1 MKEKTNKP
9 NVLAIKIDGTS
20 YPSCHTLDLR
30 QKKQEKSAKSNAPVL
45 NIAKTRRNRSV
56 IKELLLFSLIK
67 AILFL
72 PLKLLKFFKKLF
84 FKIVEKELSG
94 LSYLRIEVFGKIFIK
109 KIQQR
114 EFVKLN
120 FNPPQYWQ
128 KGILA
133 FATLAFLFVIPIKVF
148 SSFEE
153 LQGDKDMVIQY
164 GLSAYESLKNS
175 DFASASISFS
185 SAKKTIDDLG
195 LAFKY
200 LATAIPGVGDK
211 LAFGNALLLV
221 GENFSD
227 AASLLQNAVEYFDN
241 DVVMVE
247 KIKYLQS
254 KVATATP
261 HLLVANKILENLDND
276 YSILPIDINPLK
288 KILIGGTKALLV
300 FQDFSNTL
308 LDILGDKSFKRYLV
322 VFQNNN
328 EIRPTGGF
336 IGSFAII
343 DIDQGE
349 IKKIEIPGGGSYDIQ
364 GQLRELVIS
373 PEPFH
378 LINSA
383 WQFQDSNWFPDFPA
397 SARKMM
403 WFYEKSGGSSVDG
416 VVAIN
421 ASLME
426 ELLGVIGPVEMPE
439 YGKTM
444 TAENFVDETQQLVEF
459 EYDKEENKPKQVIAD
474 MAPKVLENL
483 LSMDAGQLSLFS
495 EVMHKA
501 ILDKDVMVYSKNVDT
516 EEKLES
522 FGLSGKLR
530 DISDYTDYLMVI
542 DTNIAGQKT
551 DGKIEKE
558 ITHISEIQDDGSI
571 VDTVKIVRRHTGV
584 KGAVFSG
591 VRNVNYLRLYVPLG
605 STLLSAEGFKAPP
618 AELFESPIDGY
629 VPDKDLQEIQGVV
642 YVDPETG
649 TRINNEFGRTVF
661 GNWIMVDPG
670 QEVTLTLKYQLPNK
684 IINQP
689 VSSYM
694 DSIKQSLNLN
704 NNFFGYK
711 MLIEKQS
718 GAKNTFFKSY
728 VTAKNKNIL
737 ASIGDGV
744 AMKQDGWY
752 YEAELSS
759 DKYYGVVLG
768 EKQ

>member
-1 MKEKTNKP
+1 MKEKKNKP
-9 NVLAIKIDGTS
+9 NVLEIKIDGS
-20 YPSCHTLDLR
+20 FYPSRHTLDLR
-30 QKKQEKSAKSNAPVL
+30 RKRVEKSAKNNAPVFNVIKNRE
-45 NIAKTRRNRSV
+45 NISA
-56 IKELLLFSLIK
+56 IKELLIFSLLK

-72 PLKLLKFFKKLF
+72 PIKIAIFFKKLF
-84 FKIVEKELSG
+84 LNIGKKALIG
-94 LSYLRIEVFGKIFIK
+94 LSYLRTKSLGKVSFK

-120 FNPPQYWQ
+120 FSPPQYWQ
-128 KGILA
+128 KGIAA
-133 FATLAFLFVIPIKVF
+133 FVALAFLFVLPIKVF

-153 LQGDKDMVIQY
+153 LQEDKNKVIQY
-164 GLSAYESLKNS
+164 GLSAYESLKKN
-175 DFASASISFS
+175 DFTSASISFS

-195 LAFKY
+195 IAFKY
-200 LATAIPGVGDK
+200 LATAIPGIGDK
-211 LAFGNALLLV
+211 LVFGNALLLV

-227 AASLLQNAVEYFDN
+227 AASLLQNAIEYFDN
-241 DVVMVE
+241 DVEMVL

-254 KVATATP
+254 KVAATTP
-261 HLLVANKILENLDND
+261 HLLVANKILENLDNN

-288 KILIGGTKALLV
+288 KILVGGTRALLV
-300 FQDFSNTL
+300 FQDFSDTL
-308 LDILGDKSFKRYLV
+308 LDILGDKYFKRYLV

-343 DIDQGE
+343 DIDRGE
-349 IKKIEIPGGGSYDIQ
+349 IKNIEIPGGGSYDIQ

-397 SARKMM
+397 SAKKMM

-426 ELLGVIGPVEMPE
+426 DLLEIIGPVEMSE

-444 TAENFVDETQQLVEF
+444 TSENFIDETQKLVEF
-459 EYDKEENKPKQVIAD
+459 DYDKEENKPKQVIAD

-483 LSMDAGQLSLFS
+483 LDMDAGQLSLFS

-501 ILDKDVMVYSKNVDT
+501 ILDKDVMVYSKNPDT

-530 DISDYTDYLMVI
+530 DISEFSDYLMVV

-551 DGKIEKE
+551 DGKIVKE

-571 VDTVKIVRRHTGV
+571 INTIKIVRRHMGV
-584 KGAVFSG
+584 KGTVFSG
-591 VRNVNYLRLYVPLG
+591 VRNVNYLRLYVPSG

-618 AELFESPIDGY
+618 ADLFESPIDGY

-642 YVDPETG
+642 YVDPKTG

-670 QEVTLTLKYQLPNK
+670 QEVTLTIKYQVPNK
-684 IINQP
+684 RVNQP
-689 VSSYM
+689 SEGYAS
-694 DSIKQSLNLN
+694 SIKKSLDLD

-728 VTAKNKNIL
+728 VTVKNKNIL
-737 ASIGDGV
+737 ASVGSGV
-744 AMKQDGWY
+744 AMRQDGWY
-752 YEAELSS
+752 YEAELNS
-759 DKYYGVVLG
+759 DKYYGVVL
-768 EKQ
+768 EE